1 MAAENEEFTM
11 AEVDA
16 AIRRIRGGPAGPAAT
31 ELTAIANRAIIELHN
46 VARTEANRLRGEPD
60 WGQWARLANAARACV
75 LQVAA
80 VRDTLK
86 VMAKDA
92 TPSEGTIEKGT
103 E

>member
-1 MAAENEEFTM
+1 LAEEEEELSL

-16 AIRRIRGGPAGPAAT
+16 AIRRLRGGPAGPAAAD
-31 ELTAIANRAIIELHN
+31 LTAIANRAIIELHN
-46 VARTEANRLRGEPD
+46 VARTEANRLRGEPN

-86 VMAKDA
+86 LMAKSAESDETEA
-92 TPSEGTIEKGT
+92 GTPNE
-103 E
+103 

>member
-1 MAAENEEFTM
+1 MQEQPEVLI

-16 AIRRIRGGPAGPAAT
+16 AIRRLRSAPSDQAVVD
-31 ELTAIANRAIIELHN
+31 LTAIANRAIIELHN
-46 VARTEANRLRGEPD
+46 VARGEASRRRGEPD

-86 VMAKDA
+86 QMPAGGSG
-92 TPSEGTIEKGT
+92 SESGALPD
-103 E
+103 